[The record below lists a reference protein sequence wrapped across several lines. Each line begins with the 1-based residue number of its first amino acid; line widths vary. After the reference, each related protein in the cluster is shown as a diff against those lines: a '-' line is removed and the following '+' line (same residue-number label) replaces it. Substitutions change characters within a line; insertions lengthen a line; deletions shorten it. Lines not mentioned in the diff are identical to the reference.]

1 MPNATSTLN
10 CTTSSNT
17 CGGYTPIS
25 INEYCTDFSILTDS
39 SSGQIST
46 IENITAGAQF
56 CVAFSGGSWIGLQ
69 STNCGWGGR
78 KKRYYNS
85 GRTSSG
91 STRTTVSTTTVAGCY
106 STTADWSIGCCIDLT
121 VRPDGFINTPPVATI
136 ISPITIPINTITN
149 ITIPV
154 IDADDDYLSCRWAQ
168 KTAALDECGDV
179 CQMAPGSTLDNDD
192 CVLTYNSTGKT
203 VGQYYAVTLMV
214 EDYYDSSTPT
224 PFSSVPVQFL
234 IHIVSATACPL
245 QPTISSNLSDCSPIQ
260 VGVQFTFTLTIVQ
273 GCPGTTLQDVYT
285 MPPLYMYKG
294 SITQVGSTSVWT
306 VTETW
311 VPDELQLGSQVYCAV
326 ATDSD
331 NIQSDQYCLT
341 FMVVPDGQVPL
352 CPGDVA
358 PTTST
363 TTTSTSTTTTSTTST
378 TSVTTSTTTSTATT
392 STSTSSTSPTSTSTS
407 TTSTDTSTT
416 STTSSSTSATS
427 TSTSSTSTTSSS
439 TSTSS
444 TSTSTTSTTS
454 TSTTT
459 STTSTTT
466 TTTTTTSTTTTTVTT
481 TKSPSHDINIP
492 LIVGLSLLA
501 LLASLLCCC
510 CLCWWL
516 WGGGARRR
524 RQNRTSG
531 KEQVKQKF
539 SFTKKCLKLMG
550 LKQRKNNIPYAVN
563 STRSSRITTTSM
575 AKSLPDS
582 DINCNSLNT
591 IYSKS
596 LPKSYE
602 NIALEPQAKSRVS
615 GVSVIHVSRVDR
627 SLTNQENEVMKSP
640 ISDDNNISGIDLLE
654 PSIHETPRVSII
666 KLPRARSSAPT
677 GRIIKVS
684 KAESSTERHTN
695 VTTELSKKSKDIG
708 SVIVSKVN
716 RRSSDIPSSKKG
728 RTSTAVSVI
737 KLKLPRSSS
746 KVSADLSAGFRGSF
760 TQADSKAAKTIF

>member
-1 MPNATSTLN
+1 MPNATSTLD

-17 CGGYTPIS
+17 CGGYTSIS
-25 INEYCTDFSILTDS
+25 INEYCTDFSVLSDS

-46 IENITAGAQF
+46 IENITAGSQF
-56 CVAFSGGSWIGLQ
+56 CVAFNGMYWIGLQ
-69 STNCGWGGR
+69 STKCSGSGR
-78 KKRYYNS
+78 KKRGHS
-85 GRTSSG
+85 GGHGSG
-91 STRTTVSTTTVAGCY
+91 PSRPTVSTTTVAGCY
-106 STTADWSIGCCIDLT
+106 STSAGWSIGCCIDLT

-154 IDADDDYLSCRWAQ
+154 IDADDDFLSCRWAQ

-294 SITQVGSTSVWT
+294 SITQVGSTNVWT

-311 VPDELQLGSQVYCAV
+311 IPDELQLGSQVYCAV

-363 TTTSTSTTTTSTTST
+363 TTTSTSTTT
-378 TSVTTSTTTSTATT
+378 STATT

-416 STTSSSTSATS
+416 STTSSSTSAT
-427 TSTSSTSTTSSS
+427 STSTTSSS

-550 LKQRKNNIPYAVN
+550 LKQRKNDIPYAVN
-563 STRSSRITTTSM
+563 STRSSRITTTSIV
-575 AKSLPDS
+575 KSLPDS
-582 DINCNSLNT
+582 DVNCNSLNT

-596 LPKSYE
+596 LPRSYE

-615 GVSVIHVSRVDR
+615 GVSVIHVSRVDKP
-627 SLTNQENEVMKSP
+627 LTINENEAIKSP

-716 RRSSDIPSSKKG
+716 RRSSDIPSSGKG

-746 KVSADLSAGFRGSF
+746 KVSADLIAGFRGSF
-760 TQADSKAAKTIF
+760 TQADSKAAKTMF

>member
-1 MPNATSTLN
+1 ML
-10 CTTSSNT
+10 
-17 CGGYTPIS
+17 
-25 INEYCTDFSILTDS
+25 
-39 SSGQIST
+39 
-46 IENITAGAQF
+46 
-56 CVAFSGGSWIGLQ
+56 
-69 STNCGWGGR
+69 R
-78 KKRYYNS
+78 
-85 GRTSSG
+85 
-91 STRTTVSTTTVAGCY
+91 
-106 STTADWSIGCCIDLT
+106 
-121 VRPDGFINTPPVATI
+121 RP
-136 ISPITIPINTITN
+136 
-149 ITIPV
+149 
-154 IDADDDYLSCRWAQ
+154 RQ
-168 KTAALDECGDV
+168 
-179 CQMAPGSTLDNDD
+179 
-192 CVLTYNSTGKT
+192 
-203 VGQYYAVTLMV
+203 
-214 EDYYDSSTPT
+214 
-224 PFSSVPVQFL
+224 
-234 IHIVSATACPL
+234 L
-245 QPTISSNLSDCSPIQ
+245 QPLAHQRI
-260 VGVQFTFTLTIVQ
+260 
-273 GCPGTTLQDVYT
+273 
-285 MPPLYMYKG
+285 
-294 SITQVGSTSVWT
+294 
-306 VTETW
+306 
-311 VPDELQLGSQVYCAV
+311 
-326 ATDSD
+326 
-331 NIQSDQYCLT
+331 
-341 FMVVPDGQVPL
+341 
-352 CPGDVA
+352 
-358 PTTST
+358 
-363 TTTSTSTTTTSTTST
+363 
-378 TSVTTSTTTSTATT
+378 TTSTATT

-427 TSTSSTSTTSSS
+427 TSTTSSS

-459 STTSTTT
+459 STTR
-466 TTTTTTSTTTTTVTT
+466 TSTTTTTVTT

-550 LKQRKNNIPYAVN
+550 LKQRKNDIPYAVN
-563 STRSSRITTTSM
+563 STRSSRITTTSIV
-575 AKSLPDS
+575 KSLPDS
-582 DINCNSLNT
+582 DVNCNSLNT

-596 LPKSYE
+596 LPRSYE

-615 GVSVIHVSRVDR
+615 GVSVIHVSRVDKP
-627 SLTNQENEVMKSP
+627 LTINENEAIKSP

-716 RRSSDIPSSKKG
+716 RRSSDIPSSGKG

-746 KVSADLSAGFRGSF
+746 KVSADLIAGFRGSF
-760 TQADSKAAKTIF
+760 TQADSKAAKTMF